1 LLYSS
6 NLIVAE
12 AAILV
17 AVRSKGNALIMQ
29 DFEDLVWGK
38 AKIAKILMVTS
49 DIERDTWN
57 FFKKVNT
64 GFKVKKDFIGLVDIS
79 CIELMKKHQIEAIV
93 SFDGHFDRFVTRIS

>member
-29 DFEDLVWGK
+29 DFEE